1 MDPITRRLVETVNKI
16 LENTDTTKP
25 PVHPQV
31 RRLHAVAKDVQ
42 DMKRGVPFGDTW
54 RQRHSELFLQSW
66 ERGDKYFRQSTGLG
80 LGSGPVPG
88 AALPTPKIGD
98 DLTDS
103 GKEQAAKAGYTP
115 ERLAQLQKEKQ
126 ERDAK
131 NK

>member
-31 RRLHAVAKDVQ
+31 RPLHAAAQVEQ
-42 DMKRGVPFGDTW
+42 DRQGINFGGGTRSQHVTLNMLDSW
-54 RQRHSELFLQSW
+54 RK
-66 ERGDKYFRQSTGLG
+66 GDSYATQSTGLG
-80 LGSGPVPG
+80 LGPGPVPG
-88 AALPTPKIGD
+88 GDLPTPKIGN

-103 GKEQAAKAGYTP
+103 GKQQAAKAGYTP
-115 ERLAQLQKEKQ
+115 ERMAQLAKEKQ
-126 ERDAK
+126 ERDA